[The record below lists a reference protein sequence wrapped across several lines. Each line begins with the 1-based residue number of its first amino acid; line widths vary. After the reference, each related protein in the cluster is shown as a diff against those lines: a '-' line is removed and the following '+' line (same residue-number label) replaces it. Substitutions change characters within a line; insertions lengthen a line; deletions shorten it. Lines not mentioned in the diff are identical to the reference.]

1 VHFSWLAGWSR
12 RQSFWAGA
20 VLLVAFVGFTILTQ
34 PGGNP
39 FLDNHISHISRD
51 FATGRRYH
59 LLSAIAPFGSPEV
72 SIVLTAVLA
81 IGVARAKGTW
91 AGLGVI
97 AAMGAMTLIEGLMRV
112 RVADIPWNDLGRFIA
127 EPRGHHLVHSTYPS
141 GHTARLALLSGIA
154 LGTLVPV
161 RWRLAGVLSVLLV
174 TAWIAVQ
181 RVAAHQ
187 HTGTDVVGG
196 ALLGWGAAFSYAW
209 LMSATAPRWD
219 GWLARR
225 RTAPIDP

>member
-1 VHFSWLAGWSR
+1 MHFSWLAGWSR

-51 FATGRRYH
+51 LATGWRYH
-59 LLSAIAPFGSPEV
+59 LLGAIAPFGSPEV

-112 RVADIPWNDLGRFIA
+112 RVADIPWHDLGRFIA

-154 LGTLVPV
+154 VGTLVPV

-219 GWLARR
+219 G
-225 RTAPIDP
+225 